1 MSISQLWTE
10 KYRPTTVD
18 GYVFTDPSVQE
29 QVNHWVAE
37 GIFPHLLLYGSPG
50 TGKTTLAKILIN
62 SVGIEAMD
70 VLFVNGSKEGRK
82 IDWLRDTLDNF
93 CQTMPF
99 GAYKAVLID
108 EADYLNKDSVQPAM
122 RSLMEEYSDNVRFIL
137 TCNYANKII
146 PPLKSRCHEILIDK
160 TDITEF
166 TARAATVL
174 VTENVEFDLDTLD
187 VYVKATYP
195 DLRKCL
201 RLLQSNSISGTLAT
215 PNSVSST
222 SSDFRL
228 DAVHLFKTGKFRQAR
243 QLICSQTRPEE
254 MEDVFRW
261 AYDNLDL
268 WSKTDEGQDE
278 AIQIIR
284 RGLVTHASCADAEI
298 NLSATLTELIG
309 IKQ

>member
-10 KYRPTTVD
+10 KYRPTSVD
-18 GYVFTDPSVQE
+18 GYVFTDPVVQD
-29 QVNHWVAE
+29 QIQHWIRE
-37 GIFPHLLLYGSPG
+37 GIFPHLLLHGSPG

-62 SVGIEAMD
+62 SVGIEGMD
-70 VLFVNGSKEGRK
+70 TLFVNGSKEGRK

-99 GAYKAVLID
+99 GAYKVVMID

-122 RSLMEEYSDNVRFIL
+122 RNLMEEYSDNVRFIL

-146 PPLKSRCHEILIDK
+146 PPLKSRCHEILIEK
-160 TDITEF
+160 TDMTEF

-174 VTENVEFDLDTLD
+174 VSESVDFDLDTLD
-187 VYVKATYP
+187 AYIKATYP

-201 RLLQSNSISGTLAT
+201 NLLQT
-215 PNSVSST
+215 NSVTGKLTMPSAT
-222 SSDFRL
+222 SKTTSDFRL
-228 DAVHLFKTGKFRQAR
+228 DAVQLFRSGRFRQAR
-243 QLICSQTRPEE
+243 QLICSSTRPEE

-268 WSKTDEGQDE
+268 WSKTEEGQDE
-278 AIQIIR
+278 AILIIR
-284 RGLVTHASCADAEI
+284 RGLVNHASCADAEI

-309 IKQ
+309 LK

>member
-10 KYRPTTVD
+10 KYRPTSVE
-18 GYVFTDPSVQE
+18 GYVFTDSVVQD
-29 QVNHWVAE
+29 QIQHWIRE
-37 GIFPHLLLYGSPG
+37 GIFPHLLLHGSPG

-70 VLFVNGSKEGRK
+70 TLFVNGSKEGRK

-99 GAYKAVLID
+99 GTYKVVMID

-122 RSLMEEYSDNVRFIL
+122 RNLMEEYSDNVRFIL
-137 TCNYANKII
+137 TCNYVNKII
-146 PPLKSRCHEILIDK
+146 PPLKSRCHEIFIEK
-160 TDITEF
+160 TDTTEF

-174 VTENVEFDLDTLD
+174 VSESVDFDLETLD

-201 RLLQSNSISGTLAT
+201 NLLQT
-215 PNSVSST
+215 NSVTGKLIMPGAVSKT
-222 SSDFRL
+222 GSDFRL
-228 DAVHLFKTGKFRQAR
+228 DAVQLFRSGQFRQAR
-243 QLICSQTRPEE
+243 QLICSSTRPEE

-278 AIQIIR
+278 AILIIR
-284 RGLVTHASCADAEI
+284 RGLVNHASCADAEI

-309 IKQ
+309 LKQ

>member
-10 KYRPTTVD
+10 KYRPTSVD
-18 GYVFTDPSVQE
+18 GYVFTDPVVQD
-29 QVNHWVAE
+29 QIQHWIRE
-37 GIFPHLLLYGSPG
+37 GIFPHLLLHGSPG

-62 SVGIEAMD
+62 SVGIEGMD
-70 VLFVNGSKEGRK
+70 TLFVNGSKEGRK

-99 GAYKAVLID
+99 GAYKVVMID

-122 RSLMEEYSDNVRFIL
+122 RNLMEEYSDNVRFIL

-146 PPLKSRCHEILIDK
+146 PPLKSRCHEILIEK
-160 TDITEF
+160 TDMTEF

-174 VTENVEFDLDTLD
+174 VSESVDFDLETLD

-201 RLLQSNSISGTLAT
+201 NLLQT
-215 PNSVSST
+215 NSVTGKLIMPSAVSKT
-222 SSDFRL
+222 GTDFRI
-228 DAVHLFKTGKFRQAR
+228 DAVQLFRSGRFRQAR
-243 QLICSQTRPEE
+243 QLICSSTRPEE

-268 WSKTDEGQDE
+268 WSKTEEGQDE
-278 AIQIIR
+278 AILIIR
-284 RGLVTHASCADAEI
+284 RGLVNHASCADAEI

-309 IKQ
+309 LK

>member
-10 KYRPTTVD
+10 KYRPTSVD
-18 GYVFTDPSVQE
+18 GYVFTDPVVQDQIE
-29 QVNHWVAE
+29 HWIRE
-37 GIFPHLLLYGSPG
+37 GIFPHLLLHGSPG

-62 SVGIEAMD
+62 SVGIEGMD
-70 VLFVNGSKEGRK
+70 TLFVNGSKEGRK

-99 GAYKAVLID
+99 GAYKVVMID

-122 RSLMEEYSDNVRFIL
+122 RNLMEEYSDNVRFIL

-146 PPLKSRCHEILIDK
+146 PPLKSRCHEILIEK
-160 TDITEF
+160 TDMTEF

-174 VTENVEFDLDTLD
+174 VSESVDFDLETLD

-201 RLLQSNSISGTLAT
+201 NLLQT
-215 PNSVSST
+215 NSVTGKLIMPGAT
-222 SSDFRL
+222 SKTTSDFRL
-228 DAVHLFKTGKFRQAR
+228 DAVQLFRSGRFRQAR
-243 QLICSQTRPEE
+243 QLICSSTRPEE

-268 WSKTDEGQDE
+268 WSKTEEGQDE
-278 AIQIIR
+278 AILIIR
-284 RGLVTHASCADAEI
+284 RGLVNHASCADAEI

-309 IKQ
+309 LK

>member
-18 GYVFTDPSVQE
+18 NYVFTDPVVQE
-29 QVNHWVAE
+29 QTQHWIRE
-37 GIFPHLLLYGSPG
+37 GIFPHLLLHGSPG

-70 VLFVNGSKEGRK
+70 TLLVNGSKEGRK

-99 GAYKAVLID
+99 GAYKAVVID

-122 RSLMEEYSDNVRFIL
+122 RNLMEEYSDNVRFIL

-146 PPLKSRCHEILIDK
+146 PPLKSRCHEILIEK
-160 TDITEF
+160 TDMTEF

-174 VTENVEFDLDTLD
+174 VSENVEFDLDTLD
-187 VYVKATYP
+187 AYIKATYP

-201 RLLQSNSISGTLAT
+201 NLLQT
-215 PNSVSST
+215 NSVTGKLNMPSAVSKT

-228 DAVHLFKTGKFRQAR
+228 DAVQLFRSGRFRQAR
-243 QLICSQTRPEE
+243 QLICTSTRPEE

-278 AIQIIR
+278 AILIIR
-284 RGLVTHASCADAEI
+284 RGLVNHASCADAEI

-309 IKQ
+309 LTL